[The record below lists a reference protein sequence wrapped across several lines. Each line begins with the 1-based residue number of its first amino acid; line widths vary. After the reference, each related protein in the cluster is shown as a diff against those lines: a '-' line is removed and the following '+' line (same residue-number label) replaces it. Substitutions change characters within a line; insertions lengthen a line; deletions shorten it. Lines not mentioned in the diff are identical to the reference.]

1 MDELVQMKYGDD
13 DDSDSGPDDVRQ
25 PTSRVNSV
33 RNSGGGGGG
42 KTGSSVGIASA
53 IYGAKTQQQSAA
65 TPRAESAADFA
76 ERCKHIPMR
85 LTEEERKLLAVLENA
100 LDVCEYTDVV
110 DVTFSHTRKN
120 KHARIIESLVDV
132 LSISCGLLMS
142 NNLTKGKHMTSVA
155 TRGWCSVTMFTSL
168 PLFFY
173 VCSPPPQARRCW
185 RASSWKITWACSPTS
200 SRSAGGTR
208 S

>member
-33 RNSGGGGGG
+33 RNSGGGGGV
-42 KTGSSVGIASA
+42 KTGSGVGIASA

-120 KHARIIESLVDV
+120 KHARIMESLVDV

-142 NNLTKGKHMTSVA
+142 NNLTKGKYMTSDA
-155 TRGWCSVTMFTSL
+155 KRFRCSMTTLTSL

-173 VCSPPPQARRCW
+173 VRPLPLRRG
-185 RASSWKITWACSPTS
+185 A
-200 SRSAGGTR
+200 AGGQAVGR
-208 S
+208 

>member
-25 PTSRVNSV
+25 PTSRVNSA

-42 KTGSSVGIASA
+42 GGGKTGGGVGIASA
-53 IYGAKTQQQSAA
+53 IYGAKTQHQSAA

-76 ERCKHIPMR
+76 ERCMHIPMR

-142 NNLTKGKHMTSVA
+142 NNLTKGKYMTSDAKRFRCSITTLTPPCHCFFTCVPLLLR
-155 TRGWCSVTMFTSL
+155 RG
-168 PLFFY
+168 
-173 VCSPPPQARRCW
+173 A
-185 RASSWKITWACSPTS
+185 
-200 SRSAGGTR
+200 AGGQAVGR
-208 S
+208 

>member
-42 KTGSSVGIASA
+42 GGGGKTGSGVGIASA

-120 KHARIIESLVDV
+120 KHARIMESLVDV

-155 TRGWCSVTMFTSL
+155 PSASVTMFTVL
-168 PLFFY
+168 LAIVFLRVFP
-173 VCSPPPQARRCW
+173 SPIRRG
-185 RASSWKITWACSPTS
+185 A
-200 SRSAGGTR
+200 AGGQAVGR
-208 S
+208 